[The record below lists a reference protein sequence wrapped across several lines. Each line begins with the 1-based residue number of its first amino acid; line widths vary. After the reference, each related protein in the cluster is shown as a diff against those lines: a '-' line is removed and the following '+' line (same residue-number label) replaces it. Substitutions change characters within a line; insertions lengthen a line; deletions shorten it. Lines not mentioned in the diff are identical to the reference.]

1 MAISNI
7 TTRNDSDKSLSNS
20 QDSAKIADQD
30 KTSTMRFFKK
40 IREKLGLT
48 KYEMANHLGMLPP
61 TYYYYEDKAKGCSF
75 EVLASVRKK
84 LKISWEELGALID
97 MEYQSSGDREQILT
111 LRRKPKK
118 VE

>member
-1 MAISNI
+1 MVENNI
-7 TTRNDSDKSLSNS
+7 TPRNDSDKSLADSK
-20 QDSAKIADQD
+20 DSAPAATQD
-30 KTSTMRFFKK
+30 KTGTMRFFKK

-84 LKISWEELGALID
+84 LGISWNDLGALID
-97 MEYQSSGDREQILT
+97 AEYQSASDMEQILT
-111 LRRKPKK
+111 LRRKSKK
-118 VE
+118 